1 MTNGVRNR
9 LFVHQKEDRANYDIE
24 SDQAELDT
32 LENIAFWICLS
43 DKRPLCPAYL
53 QMIYKV
59 SGRLFCQECR
69 NLSLSS
75 IYHDTL
81 LINDNLH
88 YTGICQKG

>member
-43 DKRPLCPAYL
+43 DKRPLLPCLPSDD
-53 QMIYKV
+53 I
-59 SGRLFCQECR
+59 
-69 NLSLSS
+69 
-75 IYHDTL
+75 
-81 LINDNLH
+81 
-88 YTGICQKG
+88 